1 MTLPEDDLHRLAESL
16 KQTSNH
22 LGIDDF
28 EGYSPNEMSEI
39 LYRPLED
46 SCPVRLKKVD
56 EDVYRQIPM
65 LNLVRFI
72 ISRIRESGKLK
83 LTITGKLPVKLVA
96 VTYAQGF
103 MKDELLEFGSYK
115 LYKEEDS
122 MSIHLAHI
130 LMQLAG
136 IVRKSK
142 GNLYV
147 TQKGEKLSAD
157 PNKLLK
163 ALLLAFGQQFNW
175 SYFDGYGDQP
185 IGKIGWLYSLLLL
198 NKYGAISRPSNFYA
212 EKYFL
217 AFPPLTDVVENG
229 RAANCYIIRSFDRFI
244 FLFGLVTIEKD
255 HWIKSA
261 QVVMATPLFYSL
273 ISVTPP
279 GSAQKKEMN

>member
-28 EGYSPNEMSEI
+28 EGYSPAEMSEI
-39 LYRPLED
+39 LYQPLAD
-46 SCPVRLKKVD
+46 SCPIQLNKVD
-56 EDVYRQIPM
+56 EHVFQQIPM
-65 LNLVRFI
+65 FNQVTYLL
-72 ISRIRESGKLK
+72 SRIREAGKIK
-83 LTITGKLPVKLVA
+83 LTNTGMLPVKLVA
-96 VTYAQGF
+96 YTYAQGF
-103 MKDELLEFGSYK
+103 MKDELIESGTYK
-115 LYKEEDS
+115 LFKEEDS

-130 LMQLAG
+130 LLQLTG

-147 TQKGEKLSAD
+147 TQKGEKLYAD

-175 SYFDGYGDQP
+175 SYFDGYGEQP
-185 IGKIGWLYSLLLL
+185 IGKIGWLYSLFLVS
-198 NKYGAISRPSNFYA
+198 KYGAISRPSNFYA

-217 AFPPLTDVVENG
+217 AFPTLTDVAENG
-229 RAANCYIIRSFDRFI
+229 RAANCYKIRSFDRFM

-255 HWIKSA
+255 HWMDSA
-261 QVVMATPLFYSL
+261 KEVKATPLLFSL
-273 ISVTPP
+273 FNLDPP
-279 GSAQKKEMN
+279 GNYQYPEIN